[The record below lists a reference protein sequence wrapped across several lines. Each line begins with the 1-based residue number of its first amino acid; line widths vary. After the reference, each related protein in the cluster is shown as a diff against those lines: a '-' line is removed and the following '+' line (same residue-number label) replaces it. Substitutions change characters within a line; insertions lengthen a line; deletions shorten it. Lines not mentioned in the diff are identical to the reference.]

1 MKDYYKI
8 LQVNKDA
15 SPEIISKVYKLLAKK
30 YHPDAN
36 PDNKEE
42 AETKFKEISEAY
54 EVLSDEEKRKN
65 YDLELEDESNSQSV
79 PIEEYIDLQ
88 NYCKNLENTLDSF
101 NGTYTETTYS
111 SQEPNYSNS
120 NKSNNN
126 SNNTNNINNNFQ
138 YDVNT
143 AQNKAYQDA
152 INKAYHDAYIN
163 NLRNMGYKIHYKQT
177 FKEKLKNLLALIIT
191 FALVTLVFYILW
203 HIPSM
208 HEKIKSLFI
217 LVK

>member
-42 AETKFKEISEAY
+42 AEAKFKEISEAY
-54 EVLSDEEKRKN
+54 EILSDEEKRKN
-65 YDLELEDESNSQSV
+65 YDLELESENNNQSV
-79 PIEEYIDLQ
+79 PMEDYINLE
-88 NYCKNLENTLDSF
+88 NYCKDLENTINSF
-101 NGTYTETTYS
+101 NNSYTEETYTNS
-111 SQEPNYSNS
+111 EPVNENAYINQ
-120 NKSNNN
+120 
-126 SNNTNNINNNFQ
+126 NTNNNNVNNNYRQ
-138 YDVNT
+138 DINA
-143 AQNKAYQDA
+143 AQSKAYQDA

-163 NLRNMGYKIHYKQT
+163 NLRSMGYKIHYKQT
-177 FKEKLKNLLALIIT
+177 FKEKLKNLLALAIT
-191 FALVTLVFYILW
+191 FALVYLVFYILW

-208 HEKIKSLFI
+208 QEKIKSLFI
-217 LVK
+217 ILK